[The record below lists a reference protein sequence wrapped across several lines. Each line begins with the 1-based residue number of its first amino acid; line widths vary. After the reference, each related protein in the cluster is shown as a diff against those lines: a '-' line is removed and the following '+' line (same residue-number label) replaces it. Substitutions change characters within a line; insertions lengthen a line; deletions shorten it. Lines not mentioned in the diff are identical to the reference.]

1 MVTVGRRFLA
11 ALLTTALALPA
22 ALLADDAD
30 AAASQPTVTSP
41 RNGSLITGKTVRV
54 RVAGVG
60 KGFEA
65 LVGSRDVSKRFKP
78 ARGGKGVRIAV
89 LRRGRDFSQ
98 GANRL
103 IVESRGSADT
113 VGFIGGRRVRGM
125 LRLDDLGTKSRQAAI
140 RVRGKVGKDFE
151 QVRMQLNGK
160 RVPERIWPRGRRS
173 FEALLGADEGVR
185 FGANKLVT
193 TVVGPRGVYDRVTR
207 SFHVARTA
215 PLVGAGA
222 DRKTKA
228 GRLVRLDGSATRS
241 ASGKRLHY
249 AWKIV
254 RRPQGSRATLRRIH
268 STRPLLRP
276 DKRGVYKILL
286 TATAGGN
293 GQKASASVA
302 RASVSP
308 EASSPAGSETKPL
321 VIPEPL
327 IPAELEAGTEAE
339 SPAASETKPPASVE
353 TSPAI
358 DQVTV
363 QAGPAVPPIG
373 LGIQTIA
380 DGGGIEVGGKSYT
393 TTANWVQVLLLDR
406 ATLEVKA
413 NVGFNVN
420 ESFELS
426 EAVTG
431 ALQLNPNLMA
441 IVSGGG
447 RGYSSGGKPVNGF
460 GKANAEAL
468 RLVFN
473 LLGGDV
479 STAGP
484 MPEGGMTLADGNW
497 SIIGKAGTG
506 TGSATQNHGMA
517 TGGDGELGSLTGY
530 LQQDRFGN
538 FAFVSPDNVSL
549 DTSAEV
555 PAPAGTNVIEV
566 GGQMYQ
572 SQAIVAGGGGF
583 QVLVLDGALSPVA
596 NQTFTTNEANGAP
609 NEAGVGAMNAFL
621 RAQVGG
627 AGVFPANL
635 VIVQSV
641 GSPAGAWKSWVHDQE
656 PVANNAASWGN
667 TLAGAI
673 GLLGG
678 PAAHDQFAQM
688 ILPSLRQP
696 IPSAVGGYTLIA
708 STRLSDPFDDAYS
721 QSQALSKLPSARVV
735 GTISRNHDSQ
745 WTIGTPSSTPGFE
758 TGALAQVAF
767 AAPTPFPLDTGAY
780 LKASEWIAGQ
790 LGFGPIDVRTAYY
803 EDSGGEWSALRDKLG
818 EVTYKSGLGFTEAQF
833 KELRTQLL
841 AEFPMVAEVW
851 KMITEWKAT
860 FGDSTFANYVNLQS
874 IEKDIV
880 TEINR
885 QQGIENSQSSFD
897 PLALLGSSLWMAQGI
912 AGFSGQEEVVASL
925 GVAAASTDLLDSVAS
940 QGPDGGNADAPI
952 EAKASELGVQVANRY
967 AQLSASLGQLGN
979 LFVSDWGKL
988 QQASRNSNDQWKTNT
1003 KVSGAVQTMMTRAAQ
1018 ASFYTALL
1026 PIAYGQY
1033 VVQWLASELN
1043 SKPWQDPWNYRCVNS
1058 HKNGNTEPFT
1068 PTKGNPASWMI
1079 GMRSFGDNDGA
1090 TYAVHQVR
1098 LISTGIDWLEGED
1111 GPVEHEPQ
1119 VLPPSVSSTLF
1130 EPLSSETGLGLDQVR
1145 FFGNPAF
1152 QRWAI
1157 DCQDY

>member
-1 MVTVGRRFLA
+1 
-11 ALLTTALALPA
+11 
-22 ALLADDAD
+22 
-30 AAASQPTVTSP
+30 
-41 RNGSLITGKTVRV
+41 
-54 RVAGVG
+54 
-60 KGFEA
+60 
-65 LVGSRDVSKRFKP
+65 
-78 ARGGKGVRIAV
+78 
-89 LRRGRDFSQ
+89 
-98 GANRL
+98 
-103 IVESRGSADT
+103 
-113 VGFIGGRRVRGM
+113 
-125 LRLDDLGTKSRQAAI
+125 
-140 RVRGKVGKDFE
+140 
-151 QVRMQLNGK
+151 
-160 RVPERIWPRGRRS
+160 
-173 FEALLGADEGVR
+173 
-185 FGANKLVT
+185 
-193 TVVGPRGVYDRVTR
+193 
-207 SFHVARTA
+207 
-215 PLVGAGA
+215 
-222 DRKTKA
+222 
-228 GRLVRLDGSATRS
+228 
-241 ASGKRLHY
+241 
-249 AWKIV
+249 
-254 RRPQGSRATLRRIH
+254 
-268 STRPLLRP
+268 
-276 DKRGVYKILL
+276 
-286 TATAGGN
+286 
-293 GQKASASVA
+293 
-302 RASVSP
+302 
-308 EASSPAGSETKPL
+308 
-321 VIPEPL
+321 
-327 IPAELEAGTEAE
+327 
-339 SPAASETKPPASVE
+339 
-353 TSPAI
+353 
-358 DQVTV
+358 
-363 QAGPAVPPIG
+363 
-373 LGIQTIA
+373 
-380 DGGGIEVGGKSYT
+380 
-393 TTANWVQVLLLDR
+393 VQVLLVDR

-426 EAVTG
+426 EGLTG
-431 ALQLNPNLMA
+431 TLQLNPNLMA

-447 RGYSSGGKPVNGF
+447 RDFSSGGKPVNGF

-484 MPEGGMTLADGNW
+484 MPESGMTFADGNW

-549 DTSAEV
+549 DTSAEG
-555 PAPAGTNVIEV
+555 AAAGTNVIEV
-566 GGQMYQ
+566 GGKRYQ
-572 SQAIVAGGGGF
+572 SAGIAAGGGGF

-596 NQTFTTNEANGAP
+596 NQTFTTNEAGGPP

-621 RAQVGG
+621 RAQVGS

-635 VIVQSV
+635 VIVQSI

-656 PVANNAASWGN
+656 PVANNAAGWGN

-708 STRLSDPFDDAYS
+708 GTRLSDPFDDAYS

-745 WTIGTPSSTPGFE
+745 WTIGSPSSTPGFD

-767 AAPTPFPLDTGAY
+767 AAPTPFPLSTGAY
-780 LKASEWIAGQ
+780 LAAGEWIAEK
-790 LGFGPIDVRTAYY
+790 LGFKSPDVRTAYY
-803 EDSGGEWSALRDKLG
+803 EDAGGEWSALYDKLG
-818 EVTYKSGLGFTEAQF
+818 ELAYESGHGFTEAQF
-833 KELRTQLL
+833 NELRTQLR

-851 KMITEWKAT
+851 KMIEDWKQT

-874 IEKDIV
+874 IEKDIL

-912 AGFSGQEEVVASL
+912 SGFSGQEEVQASL
-925 GVAAASTDLLDSVAS
+925 GVAAAATDLLDSVAS
-940 QGPDGGNADAPI
+940 QGPDGGSADAPI

-967 AQLSASLGQLGN
+967 AQLSAGLGQLGN

-988 QQASRNSNDQWKTNT
+988 QQAAANANDSWETNT
-1003 KVSGAVQTMMTRAAQ
+1003 KVSNAVQTMMTRAAQ
-1018 ASFYTALL
+1018 ASFYTSLL
-1026 PIAYGQY
+1026 PLAYGQY
-1033 VVQWLASELN
+1033 VLPWLAGELN

-1079 GMRSFGDNDGA
+1079 GMRSFGDNNGA

-1098 LISTGIDWLEGED
+1098 LISTEIDWLEGED

-1130 EPLSSETGLGLDQVR
+1130 ESLETEAGLGLDQVR

-1157 DCQDY
+1157 DCQDW